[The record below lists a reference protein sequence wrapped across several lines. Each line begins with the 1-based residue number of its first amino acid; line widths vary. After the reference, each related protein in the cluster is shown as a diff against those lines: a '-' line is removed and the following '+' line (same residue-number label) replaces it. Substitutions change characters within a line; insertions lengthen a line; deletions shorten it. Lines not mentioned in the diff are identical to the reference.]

1 MARRIFFNMVV
12 IITIKKINY
21 HHTASHSHK
30 FIKEHFC
37 FFCSIY
43 AIAILISQVCEYIYI
58 SHSQNFLYLLKLI
71 NILIQISQSVDS

>member
-1 MARRIFFNMVV
+1 MCQMARRIFFNMVV

-21 HHTASHSHK
+21 NLTASHSHK

-43 AIAILISQVCEYIYI
+43 AIAILVSQVCEYIYV
-58 SHSQNFLYLLKLI
+58 SQPKIFYIFL
-71 NILIQISQSVDS
+71 S